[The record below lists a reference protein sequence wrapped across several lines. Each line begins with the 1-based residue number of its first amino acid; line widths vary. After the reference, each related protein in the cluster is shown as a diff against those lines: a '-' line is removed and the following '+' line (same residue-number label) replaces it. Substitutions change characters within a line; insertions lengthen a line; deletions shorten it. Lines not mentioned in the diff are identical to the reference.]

1 MDQLVQI
8 GRKRGPLPPW
18 FRVRLPSGDKLQAYQ
33 GTDAAVHENRLHTV
47 CEEARCPNIHDCWSR
62 GSATFMI
69 AGQTCTR
76 SCHFCSVAHR
86 RLPAALDPLEPA
98 QLADAIARMKLT
110 YAVITVVN
118 RDDLP
123 DGGAGHYRACL
134 DAVAARVPGIGL
146 ELLCSDLDGNEQA
159 LADLL
164 EGAPLRV
171 FAHNVECVERLTPNV
186 RDRKAS
192 FARSLRILQ
201 ASRELQPTL
210 MTKSSIMV
218 GLGETNADMTAALRA
233 LREVGVDLLT
243 LGQYLAPSPAHY
255 PVMAY
260 PHPDQF
266 EAWKQEALD
275 LGFLAVASG
284 PLVRS
289 SFRAGLLHQQAL
301 QHHAS
306 EPGH

>member
-1 MDQLVQI
+1 MDQVVTI
-8 GRKRGPLPPW
+8 RRKRGPLPPW
-18 FRVRLPSGDKLQAYQ
+18 FRVRLPSGDRLQTFQ
-33 GTDAAVHENRLHTV
+33 GTDAAVREHRLHTV
-47 CEEARCPNIHDCWSR
+47 CEEAHCPNIHDCWAR

-76 SCHFCSVAHR
+76 SCHFCSVEHR
-86 RLPAALDPLEPA
+86 KLPAPLDPAEPA
-98 QLADAIARMKLT
+98 GLAEAIARMGLK

-123 DGGAGHYRACL
+123 DGGAAHYRACL

-159 LADLL
+159 LAALL
-164 EGAPLRV
+164 DGAPLRV

-192 FARSLRILQ
+192 FARSLRILA
-201 ASRELQPTL
+201 ASRECRPEL

-218 GLGETNADMTAALRA
+218 GLGETDADMTAAMRA
-233 LREVGVDLLT
+233 LRDAGVELLT

-255 PVMAY
+255 PVMDY
-260 PHPDQF
+260 PTPERFD
-266 EAWKQEALD
+266 AWKQEALA
-275 LGFLAVASG
+275 LGFRGVASG

-289 SFRAGLLHQQAL
+289 SFRAGVLHEEAL
-301 QHHAS
+301 RTFKTA
-306 EPGH
+306 G